1 MADRVQ
7 VIRAAW
13 PRARTHACHGATLA
27 HFQRPSALLAL
38 SFTPSAHLSLLCSL
52 SSSRCAADMADKQS
66 SFAAAILPPSNILGA
81 PIRLHLSHSLLHCPL
96 APSSST
102 LARRRCSSPPGFRHE
117 SLSALALAVAGP
129 PPAAYR
135 PSVTTSECA
144 RASRCSAAAPPSPT
158 SPLRPSP
165 TSHSASSAS

>member
-102 LARRRCSSPPGFRHE
+102 LARRRCSSPPAPQSHM
-117 SLSALALAVAGP
+117 AGP
-129 PPAAYR
+129 SQANTGQAKALCKCAQARSCRGLAARHRRR
-135 PSVTTSECA
+135 PCQ
-144 RASRCSAAAPPSPT
+144 PKP
-158 SPLRPSP
+158 
-165 TSHSASSAS
+165 